1 MTLESGGKDALLVKS
16 TVDLAHSLGMKV
28 TAEGVETREALA
40 ALQLMGCDLAQGYH
54 IARPMGLDKLVEFL
68 GAWSI
73 DLPVDDEARKTA

>member
-1 MTLESGGKDALLVKS
+1 
-16 TVDLAHSLGMKV
+16 MKV

-54 IARPMGLDKLVEFL
+54 IARPMSLDKLVEFL

-73 DLPVDDEARKTA
+73 ELPVDDEARKTA